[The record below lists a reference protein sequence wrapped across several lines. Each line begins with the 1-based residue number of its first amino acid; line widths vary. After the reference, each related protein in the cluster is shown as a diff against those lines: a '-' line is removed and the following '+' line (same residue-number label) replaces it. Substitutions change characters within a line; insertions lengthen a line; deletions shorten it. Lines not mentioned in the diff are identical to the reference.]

1 MLLQENTRI
10 GAIIKHNF
18 EALEAIISLSP
29 KFEKLRNPILR
40 KLIAGRTTIAEA
52 SKIGGCVPEDFFTK
66 LQPLG
71 FEMERS
77 TKNTMETTS
86 FSQQAQPEQINTEKI
101 VDLDVRPILAGG
113 KDPLKQI
120 LAVVKALNEGEVLKI
135 ISDFEPTPLV
145 SLLKK
150 QGFESYTRAI
160 EKDLIH
166 TYFFKNDV
174 NIVSIE
180 DIAPANNDNWDQLL
194 DTHKNNIIPLDVRE
208 MEMPQPMHT
217 ILENL
222 EKINQGG
229 ALMVNHR
236 RVPVFL
242 IPELKERGF
251 DIRVMERGEND
262 VLLLIFRNI

>member
-10 GAIIKHNF
+10 GAVLKHNS

-29 KFEKLRNPILR
+29 KFEKLRNPLLR

-52 SKIGGCVPEDFFTK
+52 SKIGGCVPEDFFKK

-71 FEMERS
+71 FEIKRS
-77 TKNTMETTS
+77 IINNMETTS
-86 FSQQAQPEQINTEKI
+86 LSQQPLPEQINTENI
-101 VDLDVRPILAGG
+101 VDFDVRPILAGG

-120 LAVVKALNEGEVLKI
+120 LAEVKALKSGEVLKI

-166 TYFFKNDV
+166 TYFFKNGVEPVVAEETEPLND
-174 NIVSIE
+174 
-180 DIAPANNDNWDQLL
+180 DNWDQLL
-194 DTHKNNIIPLDVRE
+194 EAYKDNIVRLDVRE
-208 MEMPQPMHT
+208 MEMPKPMHT

-222 EKINQGG
+222 EKINNDG
-229 ALMVNHR
+229 AILVNHR

-251 DIRVMERGEND
+251 DIRVLERGEND
-262 VLLLIFRNI
+262 VLLLIFKNI